1 MVIRKKTKIKKG
13 YKNKPFNKWFIFKYI
28 ILLFLVIISLFAL
41 LFGAV
46 YIGIF
51 GPLPTKTDLESIKNE
66 ESSLILASD
75 GSVIG
80 RVFAENRTNIRW
92 DEVPKHLV
100 DALVSTEDKRYFSHQ
115 GVDGRSILRVLF
127 KSILLGD
134 RNAGGGSTLSQ
145 QLIKNLFG
153 RDDHSF

>member
-1 MVIRKKTKIKKG
+1 MVIRKKAKIKKG
-13 YKNKPFNKWFIFKYI
+13 HKNKQLNKRLIIKY
-28 ILLFLVIISLFAL
+28 ILLFFLIVTSLFAI

-75 GSVIG
+75 SSVIG

-115 GVDGRSILRVLF
+115 GVDERSILTHIAYKVTRNREKRLITLLF
-127 KSILLGD
+127 I
-134 RNAGGGSTLSQ
+134 N
-145 QLIKNLFG
+145 NL
-153 RDDHSF
+153 RLVDL

>member
-1 MVIRKKTKIKKG
+1 MVIRKKAKIKKG
-13 YKNKPFNKWFIFKYI
+13 HKNKQLNKRLIIKY
-28 ILLFLVIISLFAL
+28 ILLFFLIVTSLFAI

-75 GSVIG
+75 SSVIG

-100 DALVSTEDKRYFSHQ
+100 DALVSTEDKR
-115 GVDGRSILRVLF
+115 
-127 KSILLGD
+127 
-134 RNAGGGSTLSQ
+134 
-145 QLIKNLFG
+145 
-153 RDDHSF
+153 